1 MKELVA
7 IQQRF
12 AANLETPSNTES
24 NQAALIA
31 FAPDLIDDGR
41 LTAEARVAIYRNN
54 TEAARINA
62 LKQIYP
68 VCLAIL
74 GERCFQGLARDHLY
88 AYPSY
93 NPDLNHYGQD
103 FPQTLSQF
111 LSGLDRSRRNDFDGM
126 AYLPDL
132 ARFESLWH
140 GLHYRADDPTFD
152 AQAFASDAA
161 ANPDNIRLIPS
172 HALCLFE
179 SSWPIHAL
187 WRAHRESGE
196 ASIAAGDGDRLALWR
211 AGFEPHAEQVDNAMF
226 ELLSA
231 LLTGATLA
239 ALSNADQGT
248 RLGECITRGWIV
260 GHQAE

>member
-1 MKELVA
+1 MKELAV

-12 AANLETPSNTES
+12 TANLETESNTES
-24 NQAALIA
+24 NRAALTA
-31 FAPDLIDDGR
+31 FAPDLVEDGR

-74 GERCFQGLARDHLY
+74 GERCFRGLARDHIY

-103 FPQTLSQF
+103 FPQTLSRF
-111 LSGLDRSRRNDFDGM
+111 LDGLDRSRRTDFDGM

-132 ARFESLWH
+132 ARLEWLWH
-140 GLHYRADDPTFD
+140 GLHYCADDPVFN

-179 SSWPIHAL
+179 SPWPIYAL
-187 WRAHRESGE
+187 WRAHRECGD
-196 ASIAAGDGDRLALWR
+196 APTAAGNGDRLALWR
-211 AGFEPHAEQVDNAMF
+211 AGFKPHAEQLDNVMF

-231 LLTGATLA
+231 LLAGATLA
-239 ALSNADQGT
+239 ALSNAGQGT

-260 GHQAE
+260 GHHTE